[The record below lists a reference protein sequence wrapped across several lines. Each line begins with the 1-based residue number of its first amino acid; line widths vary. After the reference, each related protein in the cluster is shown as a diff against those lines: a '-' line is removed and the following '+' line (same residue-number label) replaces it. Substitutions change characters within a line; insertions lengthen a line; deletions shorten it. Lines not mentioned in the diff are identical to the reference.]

1 MKIKIIKADPD
12 KWYYKLVGKI
22 RVARRVQ
29 FGRSKGRTSPD
40 CFVLRNYR
48 TVLRTVAYND
58 AVIVEE

>member
-12 KWYYKLVGKI
+12 KWYYKLVGKT
-22 RVARRVQ
+22 RVAQKVR
-29 FGRSKGRTSPD
+29 FGRSRGKTSPY